1 MNTCMTSPTSAA
13 SAGTMPMGMA
23 QAAQPVASVRQAVFV
38 DPVSLQLLALAQR
51 VAQADVTTLLV
62 GPTGAGKD
70 ILARVMHEAS
80 PRRGGPFVAVNCAA
94 LPENLIE
101 DQLFGHDKGAFTGA
115 HRDHKGVFEQAD
127 GGTLF
132 LDEIGE
138 MPMGLQAKLLRVLQD
153 RQVVRLGGSH
163 SVQVNVR
170 VVAATNRDLRQA
182 MAERQ
187 FREDLYYRIATF
199 RLRLPPLAQRPLDIV
214 PLAQHFLAQH
224 RSPSGIWQITPQAQ
238 ARLYQYGWPGNV
250 RELENVMRRAVV
262 LSADGVVDAAQLMF
276 DDWVDSA
283 EWGTSSAPALLH
295 DAQPLPTPATT
306 DPADS
311 AVGAAAQDLQSAVR
325 DREWHL
331 VQAALAAAPSRG
343 EAARMLGISP
353 RTLRHKLAQWRA
365 QGLGEWAPALQA

>member
-1 MNTCMTSPTSAA
+1 MPQGMTPV
-13 SAGTMPMGMA
+13 
-23 QAAQPVASVRQAVFV
+23 AQPVAAVRQAVFV

-70 ILARVMHEAS
+70 ILARVLHEAS
-80 PRRGGPFVAVNCAA
+80 ARRGGPFVAINCAA

-101 DQLFGHDKGAFTGA
+101 DQLFGHEKGAFTGA

-138 MPMGLQAKLLRVLQD
+138 MPIGLQAKLLRVLQD

-170 VVAATNRDLRQA
+170 VIAATNRDLRQA

-199 RLRLPPLAQRPLDIV
+199 RLRLPPLAERPLDIV
-214 PLAQHFLAQH
+214 PLAHHFLAQH
-224 RSPSGIWQITPQAQ
+224 RSPSGVWQITPQAQ

-276 DDWVDSA
+276 DDW
-283 EWGTSSAPALLH
+283 L
-295 DAQPLPTPATT
+295 
-306 DPADS
+306 DS
-311 AVGAAAQDLQSAVR
+311 AVWPTSVSPAAAPTPLPVETPAACTDGDVSNAAQDLQSAVR
-325 DREWHL
+325 DREWHV
-331 VQAALAAAPSRG
+331 VQAALAAAPSRS

-353 RTLRHKLAQWRA
+353 RTLRHKIAQWRA
-365 QGLGEWAPALQA
+365 QGVCDLGEALQA

>member
-1 MNTCMTSPTSAA
+1 MTPHSDSAPTGPMWSSADGAGSPSAA
-13 SAGTMPMGMA
+13 
-23 QAAQPVASVRQAVFV
+23 VRQAVFV

-51 VAQADVTTLLV
+51 VAQADVTTLLA
-62 GPTGAGKD
+62 GPTGAGKE
-70 ILARVMHEAS
+70 ILARVLHESS
-80 PRRGGPFVAVNCAA
+80 PRRSGPFVAINCAA

-115 HRDHKGVFEQAD
+115 HRDHKGLFEQAD

-138 MPMGLQAKLLRVLQD
+138 MPMALQAKLLRVLQD
-153 RQVVRLGGSH
+153 RQVVRLGGTH

-199 RLRLPPLAQRPLDIV
+199 RLRLPPLAERPRDIV
-214 PLAQHFLAQH
+214 PLAYHFLLQH
-224 RSPSGIWQITPQAQ
+224 RCPGAAWQITAQAQ

-262 LSADGVVDAAQLMF
+262 LSTDGLVDAAQLMF
-276 DDWVDSA
+276 DDWAEAGHWTPAATEMAMPLPMAEPQPAMALPSA
-283 EWGTSSAPALLH
+283 APSAP
-295 DAQPLPTPATT
+295 
-306 DPADS
+306 
-311 AVGAAAQDLQSAVR
+311 QDLQSAVR

-331 VQAALAAAPSRG
+331 VQAAIAAAPSRS

-353 RTLRHKLAQWRA
+353 RTLRHKIAQWRA
-365 QGLGEWAPALQA
+365 QGVCDLGEALQA

>member
-1 MNTCMTSPTSAA
+1 MLGADAVPARA
-13 SAGTMPMGMA
+13 SG
-23 QAAQPVASVRQAVFV
+23 VRQAVFV
-38 DPVSLQLLALAQR
+38 DPVSQQLLALAQR

-70 ILARVMHEAS
+70 VLARVLHEAS
-80 PRRGGPFVAVNCAA
+80 SRRGGPFVAINCAA

-101 DQLFGHDKGAFTGA
+101 DQLFGHEKGAFTGA
-115 HRDHKGVFEQAD
+115 HRDHKGLFEQAD

-138 MPMGLQAKLLRVLQD
+138 MPIGLQAKLLRVLQD

-199 RLRLPPLAQRPLDIV
+199 RLRLPPLAERPLDIL
-214 PLAQHFLAQH
+214 PLAYHFLGQH
-224 RSPSGIWQITPQAQ
+224 RSPGAAWSIAPAAQ
-238 ARLYQYGWPGNV
+238 AALYQYAWPGNV

-276 DDWVDSA
+276 DDWADAGPWATAQAPLASA
-283 EWGTSSAPALLH
+283 MALPQTT
-295 DAQPLPTPATT
+295 AVTPS
-306 DPADS
+306 PS
-311 AVGAAAQDLQSAVR
+311 AAAPQDLQAAVR
-325 DREWHL
+325 HREWHL
-331 VQAALAAAPSRG
+331 VQAALASAPSRS

-353 RTLRHKLAQWRA
+353 RTLRHKIAQWRA
-365 QGLGEWAPALQA
+365 QGVCDLGEALQA

>member
-1 MNTCMTSPTSAA
+1 MNTLLTPPADAPSAHA
-13 SAGTMPMGMA
+13 PALRLDALPGRAAG
-23 QAAQPVASVRQAVFV
+23 VRQAVFV
-38 DPVSLQLLALAQR
+38 DPVSQQLLALAQR

-62 GPTGAGKD
+62 GPTGAGKE
-70 ILARVMHEAS
+70 ILARVLHEAS
-80 PRRGGPFVAVNCAA
+80 PRHSGPFVAINCAA

-115 HRDHKGVFEQAD
+115 HRDHKGLFEQAD

-138 MPMGLQAKLLRVLQD
+138 MPIGLQAKLLRVLQD

-199 RLRLPPLAQRPLDIV
+199 RLRLPPLGERPLDIV
-214 PLAQHFLAQH
+214 PLAYHFLSQH
-224 RSPSGIWQITPQAQ
+224 RCPGIGWTLTSAAQ
-238 ARLYQYGWPGNV
+238 AALYQYAWPGNV

-262 LSADGVVDAAQLMF
+262 LSGDGVVDAAQLMF
-276 DDWVDSA
+276 DDWADAGAWMGGSVLAAPRAELVVAPEVCTTATSA
-283 EWGTSSAPALLH
+283 APR
-295 DAQPLPTPATT
+295 
-306 DPADS
+306 
-311 AVGAAAQDLQSAVR
+311 DLQTAVR

-331 VQAALAAAPSRG
+331 VQAALATAPSRS
-343 EAARMLGISP
+343 EAARILGISP
-353 RTLRHKLAQWRA
+353 RTLRHKIAQWRA
-365 QGLGEWAPALQA
+365 QGVCDLSDALQA

>member
-1 MNTCMTSPTSAA
+1 
-13 SAGTMPMGMA
+13 
-23 QAAQPVASVRQAVFV
+23 
-38 DPVSLQLLALAQR
+38 
-51 VAQADVTTLLV
+51 
-62 GPTGAGKD
+62 
-70 ILARVMHEAS
+70 
-80 PRRGGPFVAVNCAA
+80 
-94 LPENLIE
+94 
-101 DQLFGHDKGAFTGA
+101 
-115 HRDHKGVFEQAD
+115 
-127 GGTLF
+127 
-132 LDEIGE
+132 
-138 MPMGLQAKLLRVLQD
+138 
-153 RQVVRLGGSH
+153 
-163 SVQVNVR
+163 
-170 VVAATNRDLRQA
+170 
-182 MAERQ
+182 
-187 FREDLYYRIATF
+187 
-199 RLRLPPLAQRPLDIV
+199 
-214 PLAQHFLAQH
+214 
-224 RSPSGIWQITPQAQ
+224 
-238 ARLYQYGWPGNV
+238 
-250 RELENVMRRAVV
+250 MRRAVV

>member
-1 MNTCMTSPTSAA
+1 VNTLLTPPAAEPTTPQPLRA
-13 SAGTMPMGMA
+13 SSL
-23 QAAQPVASVRQAVFV
+23 ASSRVSGVRQAVFV
-38 DPVSLQLLALAQR
+38 DPVSQQLLALAQR

-62 GPTGAGKD
+62 GPTGAGKE
-70 ILARVMHEAS
+70 ILARVLHETSARS
-80 PRRGGPFVAVNCAA
+80 GGPFVAINCAA

-115 HRDHKGVFEQAD
+115 HRDHKGLFEQAD

-182 MAERQ
+182 IAERE

-199 RLRLPPLAQRPLDIV
+199 RLRLPPLAERPLDIL
-214 PLAQHFLAQH
+214 PLAYHFLSQH
-224 RSPSGIWQITPQAQ
+224 RSPGAAWTITPAAQ
-238 ARLYQYGWPGNV
+238 ASLYQYPWPGNV

-262 LSADGVVDAAQLMF
+262 LSTDGVVDSAQLMF
-276 DDWVDSA
+276 DESIDGAAW
-283 EWGTSSAPALLH
+283 E
-295 DAQPLPTPATT
+295 LP
-306 DPADS
+306 
-311 AVGAAAQDLQSAVR
+311 AVGAPAAVMPQPAAAPMAAPVSAPQDLQTAVR

-331 VQAALAAAPSRG
+331 VQAAIAAAPSRS

-353 RTLRHKLAQWRA
+353 RTLRHKIAQWRV
-365 QGLGEWAPALQA
+365 QGVCDLGEALQA